1 VKRVCLI
8 TGASGKLGSAL
19 SQAFVEEFEVIA
31 LYKTNK
37 PRFPSQFNSSVS
49 LPGSES
55 AAKKGNIAYCVQGD
69 LLNKEDVRR
78 IVEVSL
84 AKYGRIDVII
94 NSAADVRFHGNLLDV
109 CYGPRDLILRQLEIN
124 CIAPI
129 ELISTIFHT
138 SWKNERTLNERLN
151 RCVINVS
158 SVSGLYVYERR
169 GQAFYGT
176 SKAALNF
183 LTLYLASE
191 LAPYMIRANSICPA
205 RLSDLVAIA
214 KVISAIRR
222 LANGDDTGEV
232 IEPMRA

>member
-19 SQAFVEEFEVIA
+19 CQAFVAEFEVIA

-37 PRFPSQFNSSVS
+37 PRFPSQFNASIS

-55 AAKKGNIAYCVQGD
+55 VAENVNVAYCVQGD
-69 LLNKEDVRR
+69 LLNREDMRR

-84 AKYGRIDVII
+84 AKHGRIDVVI
-94 NSAADVRFHGNLLDV
+94 NSAADVRFHGSLVDA
-109 CYGPRDLILRQLEIN
+109 CYDRRDLILRQLEIN

-138 SWKNERTLNERLN
+138 SWKNERTLNGRLN
-151 RCVINVS
+151 RGVVNVS
-158 SVSGLYVYERR
+158 SVSGLYVYARR

-183 LTLYLASE
+183 LTLHLASE
-191 LAPYMIRANSICPA
+191 LAPYSIRANSICPA
-205 RLSDLVAIA
+205 RLLDSVAIA
-214 KVISAIRR
+214 KVVSAIRR

-232 IEPMRA
+232 IELMRP